1 LSPEHRTV
9 LVVDDSADLRAI
21 YSLVLEGL
29 GYDVATA
36 ANGRSGLSRVAD
48 VRPAAILLD
57 MMMPEMDGLEFLE
70 RLPQEIDDPPP
81 VIAMSAFDKFEHDA
95 LQRGARV
102 FLHKPIDSQDL
113 AEALDAVLS
122 GAEVAPSLLAQQ
134 RHRVAAHRERAAAHR
149 EAFLDRVGFGDR
161 ALQTALRSTVAW
173 CSAYFGMPAAL
184 VDVRRGDTFE
194 VQARAGDPMFE
205 EGQHVD
211 KDRFV
216 CSDVVDAA
224 SPMLIGDLAASPVY
238 RRHPTA
244 DAGFRF
250 YVGVPLSTRAG
261 VAFGTLCLLD
271 RAPRVLHGNDLSML
285 EALAAVI
292 SEQVASSADG
302 AATSRS
308 AFVAPNV
315 LTRDMFQVLLSTN
328 LQGIAGERGAME
340 VALVDLGD
348 DREVER
354 ISEEIYRAAGRLGLG
369 LAGYRRGVTALVIPA
384 DTRSASD
391 DRMRLALAAA
401 QNAAPGLRGIG
412 VVSVETGGTRLAG
425 PHVIEALADEALNTS
440 ISDGGIRRV
449 TLHAEQLSDD
459 VLSSR
464 AL

>member
-1 LSPEHRTV
+1 
-9 LVVDDSADLRAI
+9 LRAI
-21 YSLVLEGL
+21 YSLVLEGR
-29 GYDVATA
+29 GYQVATA
-36 ANGRSGLSRVAD
+36 ANGRSGLSRVTD
-48 VRPAAILLD
+48 VKPAAILLD
-57 MMMPEMDGLEFLE
+57 MMMPEMDGLGFLE
-70 RLPQEIDDPPP
+70 RLPQEVEDPPP
-81 VIAMSAFDKFEHDA
+81 VIAMSAFDRFEPEA

-113 AEALDAVLS
+113 AEALDAVLA
-122 GAEVAPSLLAQQ
+122 GAQVAPSLLAEQ

-161 ALQTALRSTVAW
+161 ALQTTLRSTVDW

-184 VDVRRGDTFE
+184 VDIRRGDTIQ
-194 VQARAGDPMFE
+194 VQARAGDPIFE

-261 VAFGTLCLLD
+261 VAFGTLCMLD
-271 RAPRVLHGNDLSML
+271 RAPRVLHGNDLTML
-285 EALAAVI
+285 EALASVI
-292 SEQVASSADG
+292 SEQVASSAAG
-302 AATSRS
+302 AVGGHS
-308 AFVAPNV
+308 AFVAPNI
-315 LTRDMFQVLLSTN
+315 LTRDMLRVLLSTN
-328 LQGIAGERGAME
+328 LQGIASEHGAME

-348 DREVER
+348 DRDVQR
-354 ISEEIYRAAGRLGLG
+354 ISEEIYRAAGRMGIG
-369 LAGYRRGVTALVIPA
+369 LADYRRGVLAVVVPA
-384 DTRSASD
+384 GTRTASD

-412 VVSVETGGTRLAG
+412 VVSVDLGDTRLAG
-425 PHVIEALADEALNTS
+425 ARGVEALADDALNTS
-440 ISDGGIRRV
+440 IADGATHKV
-449 TLHAEQLSDD
+449 TLHAEELSDD
-459 VLSSR
+459 EVSASH
-464 AL
+464 AV